1 MTQPFWKMHGAGNDF
16 ILIDDRALAFPST
29 RADHIRHLC
38 DRRRGI
44 GSDGLILLQPP
55 AAPPAHFRMRFY
67 NPDGAEADLCGN
79 GARCVA
85 RFAHELG
92 IAPADMLIQ
101 TAAGQLRAEWLG
113 HQARIHMPPPRDWQ
127 LHQTIPWRGQPQT
140 IHAVNTGVPHAVWFT
155 PDLPALDLPAWGAH
169 LRHHPHFAPA
179 GANANAVQVTG
190 PHALAIR
197 TYERGVE
204 AETLACGT
212 GITAA
217 ALIATRLGLVQD
229 PVHVTTAG
237 NDTLQVTLHPLTLT
251 GPAQISFRGTLP

>member
-29 RADHIRHLC
+29 HAAHIRHLC

-55 AAPPAHFRMRFY
+55 AAPPA
-67 NPDGAEADLCGN
+67 PDP
-79 GARCVA
+79 
-85 RFAHELG
+85 G
-92 IAPADMLIQ
+92 IAPADMPLH
-101 TAAGQLRAEWLG
+101 TSARPLRAEWRG
-113 HQARIHMPPPRDWQ
+113 HQARLHMPPPRDWQ

-155 PDLPALDLPAWGAH
+155 PDLPSLDLPAWGAH

-179 GANANAVQVTG
+179 GANANAVQITG
-190 PHALAIR
+190 PSALAIR

-217 ALIATRLGLVQD
+217 ALIAAQLGHVTP